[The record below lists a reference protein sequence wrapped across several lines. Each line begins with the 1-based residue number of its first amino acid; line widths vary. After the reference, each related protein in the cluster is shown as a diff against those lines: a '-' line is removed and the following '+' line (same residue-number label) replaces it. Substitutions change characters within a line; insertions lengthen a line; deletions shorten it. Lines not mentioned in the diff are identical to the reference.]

1 VPDPDTPGSG
11 GEVMPLRL
19 TIDEGEIRLE
29 PARLEQLTLAQQAEA
44 VALLAGHL
52 AAALCRRGEGDT
64 IWKAA

>member
-1 VPDPDTPGSG
+1 
-11 GEVMPLRL
+11 MPLRL